1 MNYYIVTTELFNT
14 LTKEN
19 IKYMHRSN
27 DGSKI
32 IVITSD
38 TISTPLNTFV
48 DKTDLSDYTY
58 TNNSV
63 WVGDGTGITEDEL
76 VIGEVI
82 YNPALDD

>member
-48 DKTDLSDYTY
+48 GKTDLSDYTY